1 MLVVLEQL
9 GAGFLGVTGPLGK
22 QELEMLLG
30 KKLQHP
36 PIPGNS
42 LLRFEFNLFVPG
54 LFVDALYL
62 FLEASRLK
70 FLSYSS
76 DFT

>member
-1 MLVVLEQL
+1 MLVILGQL
-9 GAGFLGVTGPLGK
+9 GAGLLGVTGPLGK
-22 QELEMLLG
+22 QGLEMLPKQRLHH
-30 KKLQHP
+30 L

-54 LFVDALYL
+54 LFVDALFL
-62 FLEASRLK
+62 FLEASGLK